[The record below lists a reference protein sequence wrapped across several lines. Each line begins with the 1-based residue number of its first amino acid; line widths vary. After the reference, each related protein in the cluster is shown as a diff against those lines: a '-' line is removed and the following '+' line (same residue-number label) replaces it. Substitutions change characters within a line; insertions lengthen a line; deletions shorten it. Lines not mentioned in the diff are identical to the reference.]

1 MDPLILTLRAVQSS
15 ANQSKS
21 GASLSWDAI
30 NNMGQQF
37 GAPGIDFDR
46 FAARFDSDPVIQGM
60 VDNFDKSGIVL
71 KTQHTQDQQ
80 AMPQSPEAGNP
91 MMAAAAKRA
100 TKLGK

>member
-1 MDPLILTLRAVQSS
+1 MTIRAIQSN
-15 ANQSKS
+15 ANQTKT

-46 FAARFDSDPVIQGM
+46 FAARFDSDPVLQGM

-71 KTQHTQDQQ
+71 KTQSSQQQ
-80 AMPQSPEAGNP
+80 AQPGQQAPEQGNP